1 MPTIYGSHWAGRL
14 RASREES
21 SASKE
26 SVGTPQ
32 SSTNTAADEGTS
44 PQSSPKRKPVGL
56 DSDGKGPQRR
66 KTDRKPTL
74 KTWLLNSLK
83 RKGRRKDNAAGSSR
97 RSVDLET
104 SDFSF
109 HQPSRVSPVVR
120 KKGSPSL
127 ELHKTFKRHSFVD
140 VQTVKAAIQEGVDG
154 LPSEIRGGTPLH
166 YYVWTDSVKKDKT
179 DFLVSLLTTAEVE
192 VDCRTEDGN
201 TPLHLAVK
209 KGDVEAVKVLIAFGA
224 SVAL

>member
-1 MPTIYGSHWAGRL
+1 
-14 RASREES
+14 
-21 SASKE
+21 
-26 SVGTPQ
+26 
-32 SSTNTAADEGTS
+32 
-44 PQSSPKRKPVGL
+44 
-56 DSDGKGPQRR
+56 
-66 KTDRKPTL
+66 
-74 KTWLLNSLK
+74 
-83 RKGRRKDNAAGSSR
+83 
-97 RSVDLET
+97 
-104 SDFSF
+104 
-109 HQPSRVSPVVR
+109 VVR

-192 VDCRTEDGN
+192 VDCRTEDG
-201 TPLHLAVK
+201 LHLAVK

-224 SVAL
+224 SVNTSNNRGQTPLDIATLSYLQQEKKVSTSPHIRGLDWKSRRPTHHRSTSSHLHHGDSPLLSKIIPRRPVPLSLTLHSCKPSSRRPVYS

>member
-74 KTWLLNSLK
+74 KTWL
-83 RKGRRKDNAAGSSR
+83 AAGSSR

-209 KGDVEAVKVLIAFGA
+209 KGDVEAV
-224 SVAL
+224 